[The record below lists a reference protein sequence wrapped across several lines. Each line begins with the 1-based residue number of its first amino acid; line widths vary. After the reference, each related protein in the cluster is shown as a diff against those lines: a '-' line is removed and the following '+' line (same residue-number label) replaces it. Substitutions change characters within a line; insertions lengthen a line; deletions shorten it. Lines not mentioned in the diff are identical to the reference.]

1 MDDTAAN
8 PPFLA
13 LLHNRRGER
22 HLNETGDLARAADSF
37 ARAAE
42 HAPGWSVP
50 WYNLGLAQKYLGRW
64 AESLRSNRR
73 AAELDPE
80 DEAAWWNLGI
90 AATAI
95 GDWAAARE
103 AWAAFGIG
111 LPPGDG
117 EPLLELGLTPIRL
130 NPDGRGEVVWCDRID
145 PARAII
151 RNVPLP
157 ESGHRYGD
165 LLLHDGAP
173 SGERH
178 HRGQVV
184 PVFDMLQ
191 LLRASAYTTYQVR
204 ARVSGAEAVVALA
217 DLAESHGCGVE
228 DWETIRAICAACS
241 RGLPE
246 PHEPPERAIEPG
258 TVALAIAATSDGDLR
273 RLLEI
278 WSSEHPGCAAIA
290 LTVLV
295 PGAPQ
300 TLS

>member
-8 PPFLA
+8 PPFFA

-37 ARAAE
+37 ARATE
-42 HAPGWSVP
+42 YAPGWSVP

-73 AAELDPE
+73 ASDLDPE

-95 GDWAAARE
+95 GDWAAARA
-103 AWAAFGIG
+103 AWATFGIAI
-111 LPPGDG
+111 PPGEG
-117 EPLLELGLTPIRL
+117 EVAMDLGLTPIRL
-130 NPDGRGEVVWCDRID
+130 DPDGRGEVVWCDRID

-157 ESGHRYGD
+157 ESGYRYGD

-178 HRGQVV
+178 RQGRAV

-191 LLRASAYTTYQVR
+191 LLRASPYTTYEVR
-204 ARVSGAEAVVALA
+204 ARVSGAEAIVALA
-217 DLAESHGCGVE
+217 ELAESHDCGVE
-228 DWETIRAICAACS
+228 DWETIREICATCS
-241 RGLPE
+241 RGSPD
-246 PHEPPERAIEPG
+246 PHEPPERAIERS
-258 TVALAIAATSDGDLR
+258 TVALAIAAQSDGDLR

-278 WSSEHPGCAAIA
+278 WSSANPGCAAIE
-290 LTVLV
+290 LMVLV
-295 PGAPQ
+295 PGAPP